1 MRRSEVDQ
9 DTTHGRVRYL
19 HGVGTGRD
27 RDGRAGLLGRAGE
40 RGPVLEVGGPFH
52 GVGAAQLRVPSQALV
67 ALKRGQLTTLSHR
80 GIVGLLAMSVQQP
93 RNVPSAA
100 HA

>member
-27 RDGRAGLLGRAGE
+27 GDGRAGLLGRAE
-40 RGPVLEVGGPFH
+40 ARGCPQFKDDVVGPILPCSS
-52 GVGAAQLRVPSQALV
+52 QLS
-67 ALKRGQLTTLSHR
+67 
-80 GIVGLLAMSVQQP
+80 
-93 RNVPSAA
+93 
-100 HA
+100 